1 MVPFSPLSFITP
13 IIYLF
18 ICRNHVI
25 VAVKFGVDI
34 DIYSRLKNSDR
45 YGGSRRP

>member
-1 MVPFSPLSFITP
+1 MVPFSPLSYSTP

-18 ICRNHVI
+18 ICRTYVI
-25 VAVKFGVDI
+25 VVVKFGVDI
-34 DIYSRLKNSDR
+34 DIYSRLRNSDR